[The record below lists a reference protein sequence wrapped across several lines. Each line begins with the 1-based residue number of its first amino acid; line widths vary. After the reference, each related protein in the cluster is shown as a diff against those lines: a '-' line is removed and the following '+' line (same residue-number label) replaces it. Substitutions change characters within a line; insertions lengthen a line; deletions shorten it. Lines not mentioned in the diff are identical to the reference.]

1 MSTECWLSLRCDNF
15 NKISCV
21 GHASIPQNSFV
32 NDRRQEMYIYR
43 KRGCS
48 LNVGDIVY
56 SVVVRFFLLLISV
69 NLLIF
74 KFCLRSL
81 KFLCI
86 NVCKQKQCVLW
97 SQQPIQFNLSILFL
111 TFLLKIEGCIV
122 SLFACLAFF
131 VPWFRN
137 VNHRLCYLMNSD
149 VYLFILH
156 T

>member
-56 SVVVRFFLLLISV
+56 SVVVRFFFAVDFGKLV
-69 NLLIF
+69 GF
-74 KFCLRSL
+74 
-81 KFLCI
+81 
-86 NVCKQKQCVLW
+86 Q
-97 SQQPIQFNLSILFL
+97 ILFR
-111 TFLLKIEGCIV
+111 FLIILMYQRLQTKTMC
-122 SLFACLAFF
+122 SLIAAT
-131 VPWFRN
+131 N
-137 VNHRLCYLMNSD
+137 T
-149 VYLFILH
+149 I
-156 T
+156 